1 MPLLQVAA
9 FLPFIDSCVPKI
21 HMFSHLVGR
30 HNPPG
35 RLRSGLLRNKKRK
48 IRRKDEL
55 SSKFETISRHGEDM
69 EETRRMSTAAQRQH
83 IRQHRWN
90 LVSGSQRARD
100 SGQLEGGW
108 GSEEE
113 YAKGRARGGKG
124 TTAPKHPCMNAHSL
138 ARFPHLPGETR
149 VRFTSS
155 LLPPSRERERET
167 PHDSRVPPALLLLSS
182 VIMCSHIGVPE
193 RSTEGGRGGGGERN
207 IGNGAEY
214 EGGGVR

>member
-48 IRRKDEL
+48 KRRKDEL

-90 LVSGSQRARD
+90 LVSGSQRARL
-100 SGQLEGGW
+100 GTVGGRMGKRRRVCEG
-108 GSEEE
+108 
-113 YAKGRARGGKG
+113 
-124 TTAPKHPCMNAHSL
+124 
-138 ARFPHLPGETR
+138 
-149 VRFTSS
+149 
-155 LLPPSRERERET
+155 SREVRE
-167 PHDSRVPPALLLLSS
+167 
-182 VIMCSHIGVPE
+182 
-193 RSTEGGRGGGGERN
+193 
-207 IGNGAEY
+207 GNH
-214 EGGGVR
+214 RT